1 MPCQGCSTTIGR
13 HHSCYMQVSSALLQ
27 YIRWM
32 TCFWLQFT
40 HNVSFHTIRLSSK
53 ESCLK
58 INVKNGLT
66 FAGCHLATHPKSGS
80 CGSKGIRLLIFLL
93 FVLETSQYPSGRRL
107 EEVMLFVRLDGEH
120 PSSSHRICRLNL
132 PHVNEI
138 KNLIV
143 NPGFV
148 LVVSSY
154 FLSWCFL
161 FVYGISFW
169 PLFLPASPQVA
180 IQRSNM
186 SLVRPSTRLGTSIFI
201 LPKLLVLSL
210 RYNDLCTHD
219 RVIKLH
225 MSC

>member
-1 MPCQGCSTTIGR
+1 MLYAGFFS
-13 HHSCYMQVSSALLQ
+13 LLQ

-58 INVKNGLT
+58 INVKNGPT

-93 FVLETSQYPSGRRL
+93 FVLETSQYPSGLRL
-107 EEVMLFVRLDGEH
+107 EEVTLFVRLDGEH
-120 PSSSHRICRLNL
+120 PSSSHRISRLNL

-143 NPGFV
+143 NPGFA
-148 LVVSSY
+148 
-154 FLSWCFL
+154 
-161 FVYGISFW
+161 GASF
-169 PLFLPASPQVA
+169 
-180 IQRSNM
+180 R
-186 SLVRPSTRLGTSIFI
+186 VRDLI
-201 LPKLLVLSL
+201 LALVLACLSAGSHSAFQHVSGSTINSS
-210 RYNDLCTHD
+210 RNFNFHITEI
-219 RVIKLH
+219 VGPFIEVQ
-225 MSC
+225 